1 LLFDR
6 VKRMRNAIVWIAEE
20 AICARR
26 GRFNCEKKAVGVG
39 LLVPARK
46 MTAIKR
52 HKGIWWMP
60 WC

>member
-1 LLFDR
+1 
-6 VKRMRNAIVWIAEE
+6 MRNAICRMAEE
-20 AICARR
+20 AVWWMR
-26 GRFNCEKKAVGVG
+26 GRFNCEKKAVVRGSLSLHG
-39 LLVPARK
+39 